1 MKSEK
6 VVSFLTSRALML
18 ASDSQVA
25 YFFESENIIK
35 EQKLISASL
44 VDFWW
49 SLDKREY
56 QEVIKIP

>member
-1 MKSEK
+1 
-6 VVSFLTSRALML
+6 ML

-49 SLDKREY
+49 SLYKREY